1 MSGVTRDGPRYMSE
15 ASISGTLESLYEHKD
30 LDEIYIYLKGIRDY
44 LGLGEDQFKL
54 KRDLRRKKLQSFS
67 FQPFLLA
74 FSHQ

>member
-1 MSGVTRDGPRYMSE
+1 MSE

-54 KRDLRRKKLQSFS
+54 KRDLRRKVS
-67 FQPFLLA
+67 FQPFPLA